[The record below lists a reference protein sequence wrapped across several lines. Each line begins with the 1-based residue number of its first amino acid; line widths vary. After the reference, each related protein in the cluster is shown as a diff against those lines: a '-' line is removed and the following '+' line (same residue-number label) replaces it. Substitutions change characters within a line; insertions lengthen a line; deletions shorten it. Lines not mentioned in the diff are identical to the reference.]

1 MDLLTQGLLGTAMAQ
16 AGAKQQEIRIATG
29 IGFFSRHY
37 SGCGYPDP
45 IGKRSAA
52 QYRISLAFHA
62 FAVFRATW
70 RFGCCIAAV
79 AFPTQALAVF
89 PVISVYFSRLLL
101 ERRARCIHQLRHQSA
116 VAGERCAHRI
126 KYHFRAGSGFH
137 ADFADCRRDG
147 I

>member
-52 QYRISLAFHA
+52 QYRISPAFHA

-70 RFGCCIAAV
+70 RFDRRVAAV
-79 AFPTQALAVF
+79 AIFAQTFACFAG
-89 PVISVYFSRLLL
+89 VIAFRKYSHTAARIGLLL
-101 ERRARCIHQLRHQSA
+101 AAVYLSCGWIQLQRTETGLRH
-116 VAGERCAHRI
+116 
-126 KYHFRAGSGFH
+126 
-137 ADFADCRRDG
+137 
-147 I
+147 